1 MGPVSDVRGEEIDLS
16 KHTRAEWDD
25 LDGSMLAP
33 TAAIRLYL
41 DTDDVLTNHAIDMM
55 ELAIERAHGIEE
67 PWFVASH
74 RTGKE
79 ELSTLAVDYFYLM
92 KS

>member
-1 MGPVSDVRGEEIDLS
+1 MGPVSEVQGQEIDLS
-16 KHTRAEWDD
+16 QHSRAEWDN
-25 LDGSMLAP
+25 LDGSVLAP

-67 PWFVASH
+67 PWFVASM
-74 RTGKE
+74 RDGSEAK
-79 ELSTLAVDYFYLM
+79 STLAVRYFYLM
-92 KS
+92 KG